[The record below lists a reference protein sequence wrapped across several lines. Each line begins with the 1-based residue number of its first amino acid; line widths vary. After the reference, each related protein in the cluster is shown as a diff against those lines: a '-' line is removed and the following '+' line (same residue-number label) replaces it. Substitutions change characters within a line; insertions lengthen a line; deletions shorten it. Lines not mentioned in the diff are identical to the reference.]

1 MKGGDNIED
10 MCAKCYMPLSG
21 GIIKALGNRY
31 HENCFVCHS
40 CFGDFPNDEFVN
52 VKGNP
57 YCDKCIDDNSYL
69 RSTAHL
75 KATGQD
81 PNASSSTRSAGGAGG
96 YGAGNTGS
104 GAGAGYGSGAGNTG
118 AGGYGAG
125 NTGAGGYGAG
135 NTGAGYG
142 SGAGNTGA
150 GGYGA
155 GNTGSGAGGYGA
167 GGPGGYGNN
176 STSRSGPEVVHKS
189 APPAEEYE
197 TVVENSFL
205 NPAGLP
211 PKGASKYDV
220 KQKPK
225 YGK

>member
-1 MKGGDNIED
+1 MG
-10 MCAKCYMPLSG
+10 
-21 GIIKALGNRY
+21 
-31 HENCFVCHS
+31 
-40 CFGDFPNDEFVN
+40 VN

-75 KATGQD
+75 NATGQD
-81 PNASSSTRSAGGAGG
+81 PNASSSTRSAG
-96 YGAGNTGS
+96 
-104 GAGAGYGSGAGNTG
+104 
-118 AGGYGAG
+118 
-125 NTGAGGYGAG
+125 GAGGYGAG

-155 GNTGSGAGGYGA
+155 GNTGSGA

-225 YGK
+225 YGGGMKEEKRTRDYKSKAALGFSSETEHLKDMESLGYKTIRRK

>member
-1 MKGGDNIED
+1 MG
-10 MCAKCYMPLSG
+10 
-21 GIIKALGNRY
+21 
-31 HENCFVCHS
+31 
-40 CFGDFPNDEFVN
+40 
-52 VKGNP
+52 
-57 YCDKCIDDNSYL
+57 YL

-118 AGGYGAG
+118 AG
-125 NTGAGGYGAG
+125 
-135 NTGAGYG
+135 YG

-155 GNTGSGAGGYGA
+155 GNTGSGAGGCGA

-225 YGK
+225 YGGGMKEEKR

>member
-1 MKGGDNIED
+1 MIKLIILIVSVVVNVFELPGKFHFEDNQLYCGECILLKGGDNIED

-96 YGAGNTGS
+96 YGAGNTG
-104 GAGAGYGSGAGNTG
+104 

-125 NTGAGGYGAG
+125 NSAG

-155 GNTGSGAGGYGA
+155 GNTGSGA

-197 TVVENSFL
+197 TVVENSF
-205 NPAGLP
+205 
-211 PKGASKYDV
+211 
-220 KQKPK
+220 
-225 YGK
+225 